1 MKKGFLI
8 VAHGSRK
15 DDANQQV
22 KNLVNELNNYFQSVM
37 FEPAFMEL
45 ASPTIEDGIK
55 ALAKKNMD
63 QLIAYPYF
71 LFKGMHFTKD
81 IPNLIQNIINKLEKK
96 VDFKMLDPIGQHPKI
111 TDLVQEE
118 LYDEVIDQLKLNK
131 VAPSKIEDKS
141 MELIEKNL
149 NGHEIPP
156 EQKPI
161 IKRVIH
167 TTGDFDFL
175 TSIIFHDKAVSAGL
189 KAVEEK
195 KIIFTD
201 VTMVQAGINKK
212 LGHDVRCVLNDPEV
226 MELASHEGIT
236 KASAGMKSL
245 SHKLDGNI
253 IAIGNAPTAL
263 IELVN
268 MIKNNGLKPALI
280 VGIPVGFVN
289 AKESKSY
296 LTTIKDVPY
305 ITNRGQKGGSTVAV
319 AIINA
324 LIKMAF
330 N

>member
-268 MIKNNGLKPALI
+268 MIKNNELKPALI

>member
-15 DDANQQV
+15 SDANQQV
-22 KNLVNELNNYFQSVM
+22 IELVEKLSNYFQSTM
-37 FEPAFMEL
+37 FQPAFMEL
-45 ASPTIEDGIK
+45 ASPTIEDGIN

-71 LFKGMHFTKD
+71 LFKGMHFSKD
-81 IPNLIQNIINKLEKK
+81 IPNLIQNIIDNLEKK
-96 VDFKMLDPIGQHPKI
+96 IPFKMLDPVGHHPKI

-131 VAPSKIEDKS
+131 VAPGKIEDKS
-141 MELIEKNL
+141 MELIEINL

-156 EQKPI
+156 KQKPI
-161 IKRVIH
+161 IKRIIH
-167 TTGDFDFL
+167 STGDFDFL
-175 TSIIFHDKAVSAGL
+175 TSMIFHDKAVSAGL
-189 KAVEEK
+189 QAIQEK
-195 KIIFTD
+195 KIIYTD

-212 LGHDVRCVLNDPEV
+212 FGHDVQCALNKPKVLSQADK
-226 MELASHEGIT
+226 EGIT
-236 KASAGMKSL
+236 RAAAGMKSL
-245 SHKLDGNI
+245 AHKLDGNI

-268 MIKNNGLKPALI
+268 MIKKNGLKPALI

-296 LTTIKDVPY
+296 LTTIKDAPY
-305 ITNRGQKGGSTVAV
+305 ITNRGQKGGS
-319 AIINA
+319 AIAAAIVNA

-330 N
+330 G

>member
-15 DDANQQV
+15 SDANHHV
-22 KNLVNELNNYFQSVM
+22 VGLVDRLSNYFQTEM
-37 FEPAFMEL
+37 FEPAFMRL
-45 ASPTIEDGIK
+45 ASPTLEDSIRT
-55 ALAKKNMD
+55 LASKNID

-71 LFKGMHFTKD
+71 LVKGVHFTKD
-81 IPNLIQNIINKLEKK
+81 IPKLIEDVVNKLERKISFK
-96 VDFKMLDPIGQHPKI
+96 VMDPIGHHPKI
-111 TDLVQEE
+111 IDLIQEN
-118 LYDEVIDQLKLNK
+118 LYDEVLNQLNPKE
-131 VAPSKIEDKS
+131 VEPAGIEDKS

-149 NGHEIPP
+149 NGHKIPD

-175 TSIIFHDKAVSAGL
+175 TNMIFHKDAVSAGL
-189 KAVEEK
+189 KAILEK
-195 KIIFTD
+195 KTIYTD
-201 VTMVQAGINKK
+201 VSMVKAGINKRH
-212 LGHDVRCVLNDPEV
+212 GHDVRCVLHDPEIK
-226 MELASHEGIT
+226 ELAKKEGIT
-236 KASAGMKSL
+236 ISAASIKTIAD
-245 SHKLDGNI
+245 KLDGNI
-253 IAIGNAPTAL
+253 VAIGNAPTAL
-263 IELVN
+263 ITLVDKV
-268 MIKNNGLKPALI
+268 KNNGLNPALI

-296 LTTIKDVPY
+296 LTTIKDIPY

-324 LIKMAF
+324 LMKIAF

>member
-96 VDFKMLDPIGQHPKI
+96 IDFKMLDPIGQHPKI

-236 KASAGMKSL
+236 KASAAMKSL

>member
-15 DDANQQV
+15 DHANQQV
-22 KNLVNELNNYFQSVM
+22 KNLVKELSNYFQSAM

-45 ASPTIEDGIK
+45 ASPTIEDGIM
-55 ALAKKNMD
+55 ALAKKDMD
-63 QLIAYPYF
+63 HLIAYPYF
-71 LFKGMHFTKD
+71 LFKGMHFSKD
-81 IPNLIQNIINKLEKK
+81 IPDIIKNIINKLEKK

-111 TDLVQEE
+111 SDLVQEE

-131 VAPSKIEDKS
+131 VAPGKIEDKS

-149 NGHEIPP
+149 NGHEIPS

-175 TSIIFHDKAVSAGL
+175 TSMIFHGEAVSAGL
-189 KAVEEK
+189 KAIKEK
-195 KIIFTD
+195 KIVYTD

-212 LGHDVRCVLNDPEV
+212 LGHDVRCVLNEPEV
-226 MELASHEGIT
+226 KELANNEGIT

-253 IAIGNAPTAL
+253 VAIGNAPTAL

-296 LTTIKDVPY
+296 LTTIKDIPY
-305 ITNRGQKGGSTVAV
+305 ITNRGQKGGSAV
-319 AIINA
+319 AAAIVNA
-324 LIKMAF
+324 LIKEAF

>member
-15 DDANQQV
+15 DGANQQV

-236 KASAGMKSL
+236 KASAGIKSL

-268 MIKNNGLKPALI
+268 MIKNNELKPALI

>member
-15 DDANQQV
+15 DGANQQV

-141 MELIEKNL
+141 MKKKKKNL

>member
-15 DDANQQV
+15 DGANQQV

-305 ITNRGQKGGSTVAV
+305 ITNRGQKGGSTVAD

>member
-22 KNLVNELNNYFQSVM
+22 MNLVNELSNYFQSDM
-37 FEPAFMEL
+37 FEPSFMEL
-45 ASPTIEDGIK
+45 ASPTIEDGIN

-71 LFKGMHFTKD
+71 LFKGMHFSKD
-81 IPNLIQNIINKLEKK
+81 IPDLIQNIINKLDKK
-96 VDFKMLDPIGQHPKI
+96 VEFKMLDPIGQHPKI
-111 TDLVQEE
+111 TDLVQEK

-131 VAPSKIEDKS
+131 VAPGEIEDKS

-175 TSIIFHDKAVSAGL
+175 ESMIFHGEAVSAGL
-189 KAVEEK
+189 KAIQGK
-195 KIIFTD
+195 KIIYTD
-201 VTMVQAGINKK
+201 VTMVKAGINKK
-212 LGHDVRCVLNDPEV
+212 FGHDVRCVLNEPEV

-268 MIKNNGLKPALI
+268 IIKNNGLKPALI

-296 LTTIKDVPY
+296 LTTIKGIPY

>member
-22 KNLVNELNNYFQSVM
+22 KNLVNELRNYFQSNM

-63 QLIAYPYF
+63 QLVAYPYF
-71 LFKGMHFTKD
+71 LFKGMHFSKD
-81 IPNLIQNIINKLEKK
+81 VPNFIQEIINKLEKK

-118 LYDEVIDQLKLNK
+118 LYDEVIDQFKLNK
-131 VAPSKIEDKS
+131 VAPGKIEDKS
-141 MELIEKNL
+141 MELIEMNL
-149 NGHEIPP
+149 NGHKIPP

-175 TSIIFHDKAVSAGL
+175 KSMLFHDKAVSAGL

-195 KIIFTD
+195 KIIYTD

-212 LGHDVRCVLNDPEV
+212 LGHEVRCVLNEPEV
-226 MELASHEGIT
+226 MELASQEGIT

-245 SHKLDGNI
+245 SHKLDENI

-296 LTTIKDVPY
+296 LTTIEDVPY
-305 ITNRGQKGGSTVAV
+305 ITNRGQKGGSAVAA

>member
-22 KNLVNELNNYFQSVM
+22 KNLVNKLNNYFQSVM

-212 LGHDVRCVLNDPEV
+212 LGHDVRCVLNDSEV
-226 MELASHEGIT
+226 MKLASHEGIT
-236 KASAGMKSL
+236 KASAAMKSL

>member
-15 DDANQQV
+15 DGANQQV

-96 VDFKMLDPIGQHPKI
+96 IDFKMLDPIGQHPKI

-268 MIKNNGLKPALI
+268 MIKNNELKPALI

>member
-15 DDANQQV
+15 DGANQQV

-195 KIIFTD
+195 RIIFTD

-268 MIKNNGLKPALI
+268 MIKNNELKPALI

>member
-22 KNLVNELNNYFQSVM
+22 KNLVNKLNNYFQSVM

>member
-15 DDANQQV
+15 DGANQQV

-96 VDFKMLDPIGQHPKI
+96 IDFKMLDPIGQHPKI

>member
-1 MKKGFLI
+1 MKKGYLI

-15 DDANQQV
+15 AEANQQV
-22 KNLVNELNNYFQSVM
+22 MNLVNKLSNYFQSAM

-71 LFKGMHFTKD
+71 LFKGMHFSKD
-81 IPNLIQNIINKLEKK
+81 IPNLIRNIVNKLDKK
-96 VDFKMLDPIGQHPKI
+96 VAFKMLDPIGQHPKI

-118 LYDEVIDQLKLNK
+118 LYDEVIDQLELNK
-131 VAPSKIEDKS
+131 VAPEKIEDES

-149 NGHEIPP
+149 NGHKIPD

-175 TSIIFHDKAVSAGL
+175 KSMIFHDEAVSAGL
-189 KAVEEK
+189 KAIQEK
-195 KIIFTD
+195 KIIYTD
-201 VTMVQAGINKK
+201 VTMVQAEINKK
-212 LGHDVRCVLNDPEV
+212 YGHEVRCVLNEPDV

-236 KASAGMKSL
+236 RASAGMKSL

-296 LTTIKDVPY
+296 LTTIKDIPY
-305 ITNRGQKGGSTVAV
+305 ITNRGQKGGSAVAA

-324 LIKMAF
+324 LIKTAF

>member
-15 DDANQQV
+15 DGANQQV

-268 MIKNNGLKPALI
+268 MIKNNELKPALI

>member
-15 DDANQQV
+15 DGANQQV

-189 KAVEEK
+189 KAVGEK

-268 MIKNNGLKPALI
+268 MIKNNELKPALI

>member
-15 DDANQQV
+15 DGANQQV

>member
-96 VDFKMLDPIGQHPKI
+96 IDFKMLDPIGQHPKI

-268 MIKNNGLKPALI
+268 MIKNNELKPALI

>member
-1 MKKGFLI
+1 
-8 VAHGSRK
+8 
-15 DDANQQV
+15 
-22 KNLVNELNNYFQSVM
+22 
-37 FEPAFMEL
+37 
-45 ASPTIEDGIK
+45 
-55 ALAKKNMD
+55 
-63 QLIAYPYF
+63 
-71 LFKGMHFTKD
+71 
-81 IPNLIQNIINKLEKK
+81 
-96 VDFKMLDPIGQHPKI
+96 
-111 TDLVQEE
+111 
-118 LYDEVIDQLKLNK
+118 
-131 VAPSKIEDKS
+131 
-141 MELIEKNL
+141 
-149 NGHEIPP
+149 
-156 EQKPI
+156 
-161 IKRVIH
+161 
-167 TTGDFDFL
+167 
-175 TSIIFHDKAVSAGL
+175 
-189 KAVEEK
+189 
-195 KIIFTD
+195 
-201 VTMVQAGINKK
+201 MVQAGINKK

-268 MIKNNGLKPALI
+268 MIKNNELKPALI

>member
-22 KNLVNELNNYFQSVM
+22 KNLVNELSNYYQSVM

-45 ASPTIEDGIK
+45 ASPTIEDGIN

-71 LFKGMHFTKD
+71 LFKGMHFSKD
-81 IPNLIQNIINKLEKK
+81 IPDIIRSIINKLEKK

-131 VAPSKIEDKS
+131 VAPDKIEDKS

-149 NGHEIPP
+149 NGHQIPG

-175 TSIIFHDKAVSAGL
+175 RSMIFHDEAVSVGL
-189 KAVEEK
+189 KAIQEK
-195 KIIFTD
+195 KIIYTD

-212 LGHDVRCVLNDPEV
+212 LGHDVRCVLNEPEV
-226 MELASHEGIT
+226 MELANQKGIT
-236 KASAGMKSL
+236 KASAGIKSL

-268 MIKNNGLKPALI
+268 MINNNGLKPALI

-296 LTTIKDVPY
+296 LTKIKDVPY

>member
-55 ALAKKNMD
+55 ALANKNMD

>member
-8 VAHGSRK
+8 IAHGSRK
-15 DDANQQV
+15 KEANQQV
-22 KNLVNELNNYFQSVM
+22 FSLVKKLNTYYQTDM

-45 ASPTIEDGIK
+45 APPTIEEGIK
-55 ALAKKNMD
+55 ALAKKNMG
-63 QLIAYPYF
+63 QLVAYPYF
-71 LFKGMHFTKD
+71 LFKGMHFSKD
-81 IPNLIQNIINKLEKK
+81 IPEMIQNIVSKLEKK
-96 VDFKMLDPIGQHPKI
+96 VVFKMLEPIGQHPTI
-111 TDLVQEE
+111 VDLVQEE
-118 LYDEVIDQLKLNK
+118 LYDEVIDQLEFKK
-131 VAPSKIEDKS
+131 IAPKNIEDKS

-149 NGHEIPP
+149 NGHKIPD

-175 TSIIFHDKAVSAGL
+175 KNMVFHDEAVSAGL
-189 KAVEEK
+189 NAIQEK
-195 KIIFTD
+195 KIIYAD

-212 LGHDVRCVLNDPEV
+212 FGHEVRCVLNDPEV
-226 MELASHEGIT
+226 ISHAENQGIT
-236 KASAGMKSL
+236 KTAAGIKSL

-263 IELVN
+263 IELVD

-289 AKESKSY
+289 AKESKLH
-296 LTTIKDVPY
+296 LTTIKNIPY

-330 N
+330 G